1 MDNNQNQ
8 RNNNP
13 MGGGGSNSPR
23 RQNIILLLVA
33 ALITMV
39 CMTYFLRAFSSE
51 TNKEISYTEFISMVD
66 EGKVEKIVIEYD
78 RINIYPKEEENKDQ
92 TGLRYAYWA
101 GVDQITYFTGKAEDD
116 SDLTKRMLD
125 AGVEVSSEV
134 PDNAGLIVSFILQYV
149 APVLIFWLILSVIFR
164 RMGRGGGP
172 LGVGKSNAKVYVQK
186 ETGVTFKDVAGEDE
200 AKESLVEVVDFLH
213 NPAKYAKIG
222 AKLPKGAL
230 LVGPP
235 GTGKT
240 LLAKAVA
247 GEAHVP
253 FYSLAGSDFIELY
266 VGVGAS
272 RVRDLFSEASKNA
285 PCIIFIDEI
294 DAIGRSR
301 DNKYGGGNEERE
313 QTLNQ
318 LLSEMD
324 GFDSSKGVLILGATN
339 RPEILDKALL
349 RPGRFDRRIIVDKPD
364 LKGREEILKVHSKDV
379 KMDETVDLK
388 ELALA
393 TGGAVGS
400 DLANMINEAAI
411 NAVKSGREFVCQKDL
426 MEAFEQVIAGKEKK
440 DSILSKEERKL
451 VSYHEVGHALVSA
464 ILSNTEPVQKITIV
478 PRTKGS
484 LGYVLRLPED
494 ENHLRT
500 KDELMEQLIVSLGG
514 RAAEELI
521 FNTVTTGAMQDIE
534 DATATARNMITLYGM
549 SDRFGLMQL
558 ESIQNRYLDGN
569 RVLQCSDETA
579 TLIDE
584 EVKALLAECYEK
596 SKKILSEHLN
606 TIDKIAEFL
615 IEKET
620 ITGKEFMKIYREVEG
635 IPEPT
640 EEEAEESK
648 KKRIYAVRPESAKI
662 GENIPLR
669 ENKKK
674 DNDSEALKEAEKAEA
689 PKETE
694 EQIAPATEEKTEEKS
709 VTASEDNTS
718 GGRFSHVPDNFDN
731 K

>member
-1 MDNNQNQ
+1 
-8 RNNNP
+8 
-13 MGGGGSNSPR
+13 
-23 RQNIILLLVA
+23 
-33 ALITMV
+33 
-39 CMTYFLRAFSSE
+39 
-51 TNKEISYTEFISMVD
+51 
-66 EGKVEKIVIEYD
+66 
-78 RINIYPKEEENKDQ
+78 
-92 TGLRYAYWA
+92 
-101 GVDQITYFTGKAEDD
+101 
-116 SDLTKRMLD
+116 
-125 AGVEVSSEV
+125 
-134 PDNAGLIVSFILQYV
+134 
-149 APVLIFWLILSVIFR
+149 
-164 RMGRGGGP
+164 
-172 LGVGKSNAKVYVQK
+172 
-186 ETGVTFKDVAGEDE
+186 
-200 AKESLVEVVDFLH
+200 
-213 NPAKYAKIG
+213 
-222 AKLPKGAL
+222 
-230 LVGPP
+230 
-235 GTGKT
+235 
-240 LLAKAVA
+240 
-247 GEAHVP
+247 
-253 FYSLAGSDFIELY
+253 
-266 VGVGAS
+266 
-272 RVRDLFSEASKNA
+272 
-285 PCIIFIDEI
+285 
-294 DAIGRSR
+294 
-301 DNKYGGGNEERE
+301 
-313 QTLNQ
+313 
-318 LLSEMD
+318 
-324 GFDSSKGVLILGATN
+324 
-339 RPEILDKALL
+339 
-349 RPGRFDRRIIVDKPD
+349 
-364 LKGREEILKVHSKDV
+364 
-379 KMDETVDLK
+379 
-388 ELALA
+388 
-393 TGGAVGS
+393 
-400 DLANMINEAAI
+400 
-411 NAVKSGREFVCQKDL
+411 

-620 ITGKEFMKIYREVEG
+620 ITGKEFMKIYREVEN

-640 EEEAEESK
+640 EEENEDSK

-674 DNDSEALKEAEKAEA
+674 TDDSEASKESEVAEKAET
-689 PKETE
+689 PKETA
-694 EQIAPATEEKTEEKS
+694 EQKAPASEESTEEKS
-709 VTASEDNTS
+709 ETTSEETTS
-718 GGRFSHVPDNFDN
+718 GGRFSHVPDNFD